1 MVKSYSGIMAGS
13 NEISKPKWLNTA
25 FFESAL
31 RSAEGENITVI
42 SSEVKAATAPGD
54 NYGSDMYRAAVK
66 FKRGTETEEISI
78 IVKASKDLA
87 HGIIAKIMDA
97 MNIFDQETAAFAI
110 VFPAMYN
117 LLNEVPSLSNQSFA
131 AKYFYSHS
139 DETASS
145 IVLED
150 LKVKD
155 FRLADNRMSGLDLKH
170 CLLVMKTIA
179 RFHAASL
186 VLYQKDPAMFK
197 PFMDNVF
204 SIDKDIGI
212 GESFAGNVNRVAK
225 EVEKWP
231 DYREKFLQKL
241 HNIRDT
247 VMEQWRKA
255 IIRNDEEFNVLC
267 HGDLWLN
274 NMMFRYSDDTGEV
287 EEVRFVDF
295 QLTYWTS
302 PAVDLQYFIHTSAS
316 AEALE
321 HFELMI
327 QEYYNTLC
335 EILALL
341 KHPHLQP
348 TMTVIN
354 RELETRGR
362 YAMLSTIVG
371 RNVVLVDRSKIPDLE
386 NMTKEN
392 DTIQLSEV
400 YKESLKKLLPLFEV
414 KGWI

>member
-1 MVKSYSGIMAGS
+1 MAGS

-31 RSAEGENITVI
+31 RSAEEENITVI
-42 SSEVKAATAPGD
+42 SSEVKAATAVGD
-54 NYGSDMYRAAVK
+54 NYGSDMYRAFVK
-66 FKRGTETEEISI
+66 FKRGSETEEISI
-78 IVKASKDLA
+78 IVKASKDLSQE
-87 HGIIAKIMDA
+87 IYAKVLGA
-97 MNIFDQETAAFAI
+97 MNVFIQEAAAFAI

-117 LLNEVPSLSNQSFA
+117 LLNEVPSISNQPFA

-139 DETASS
+139 DETVSS
-145 IVLED
+145 IVLQD
-150 LKVKD
+150 LKVEG
-155 FRLADNRMSGLDLKH
+155 FRLADNRTSGLDLKH

-186 VLYQKDPAMFK
+186 VLYQNDPKMFE
-197 PFMDNVF
+197 PFMDNIF

-212 GESFAGNVNRVAK
+212 GEMFAENVNKVAK
-225 EVEKWP
+225 EVETWP
-231 DYREKFLQKL
+231 DYREKILQKL

-255 IIRNDEEFNVLC
+255 ITRNDEEFNVLC

-321 HFELMI
+321 HSELMI

-335 EILALL
+335 GILALL

-348 TMTVIN
+348 TMALIN
-354 RELETRGR
+354 RELETRGL
-362 YAMLSTIVG
+362 YAVLSTIVC
-371 RNVVLVDRSKIPDLE
+371 RNIVFVDRSKIPDLE
-386 NMTKEN
+386 KMTKES
-392 DTIQLSEV
+392 DTLQLSEV